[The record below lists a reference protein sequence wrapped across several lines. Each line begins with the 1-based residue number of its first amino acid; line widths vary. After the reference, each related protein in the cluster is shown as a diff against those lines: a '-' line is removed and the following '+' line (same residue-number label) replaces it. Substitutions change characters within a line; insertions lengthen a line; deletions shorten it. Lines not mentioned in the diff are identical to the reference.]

1 MQRKNKDQVGTK
13 DQSYALEVRKTMLWK
28 IGFCDGSSAGRTEED
43 DIWITDE
50 KDEVI
55 IGSGGG
61 CCATPS
67 IRSTEEQTAF
77 EIARQIVEDHNRK
90 EVIERFNKRMENIE
104 N

>member
-1 MQRKNKDQVGTK
+1 MQRKTKDQVGTK

-55 IGSGGG
+55 YENL
-61 CCATPS
+61 AF
-67 IRSTEEQTAF
+67 F